1 MTLVLSP
8 HAGKPAP
15 HAMLIDVAELT
26 QAYYARI
33 PDASISAQRIAFG
46 TSGHRGAALETSF
59 NEAHV
64 VAISQAICD
73 YRAHA
78 GIDGPLFLGIDTH
91 ALSRPAFMS
100 AIEVFAGNGVETMI
114 DANDGYTPTPVISH
128 AILSHNFK
136 RTSGLADGVVISPS
150 HNPPDQGGFKY
161 NPSHGGPAGSDVT
174 SWIEQRANDLLKH
187 GLSEVRRM
195 PFARALNT
203 PCVHRYDFV
212 GPYVAAVAD
221 IVDMDVIRASGLRV
235 GIDPLGGAAIQYWP
249 PLIERYGINATI
261 VNDAIDPT
269 FAFMTLDWDGKIR
282 MDCSSPFA
290 MAGLVAMRERFDI
303 AFANDTDAD
312 RHGIVCP
319 SGGLIEPNQYLVAAC
334 AYLLAHRPLWTGGP
348 AIGATMVSSAMIG
361 RTARSFG
368 RDFYETPVGFK
379 WFSAGLL
386 EGRLAF
392 AGEESA
398 GATFLK
404 RDGSVWTT
412 DKDGLVL
419 GLLAAELTAR
429 TGLDPKQFYDE
440 RSSPLGGAWYARTD
454 AAATKAEKKLL
465 AALTTDDLQL
475 QRLAGETVNAVLDKA
490 PGNGQPLGGVKVVS
504 EGGWFAARP
513 SGTEDVYKIYAESFR
528 SEGHLQEF
536 NQTRSRRSRVCFSAG
551 DAFWTWA
558 RPRNRDAVVW
568 FLNKVP
574 GRRFISARGLRSV
587 RF

>member
-1 MTLVLSP
+1 MTLTP
-8 HAGKPAP
+8 NANAGKPAP
-15 HAMLIDVAELT
+15 QSMLIDVDQLT
-26 QAYYARI
+26 EAYYARI
-33 PDASISAQRIAFG
+33 PDASIAAQKIVFG

-78 GIDGPLFLGIDTH
+78 GIDGPLFVGIDTH

-114 DANDGYTPTPVISH
+114 DEYDGYTPTPVISH
-128 AILSHNFK
+128 AILRHNFK

-174 SWIEQRANDLLKH
+174 SWIERTANGLLER
-187 GLSEVRRM
+187 GLSQVRRT
-195 PFARALNT
+195 PFARALSAVS
-203 PCVHRYDFV
+203 VHRHDFI
-212 GPYVAAVAD
+212 GPYAGAIAD
-221 IVDMDVIRASGLRV
+221 IIDMDVIRASGLRI
-235 GIDPLGGAAIQYWP
+235 GIDPLGGAAIQYWA

-282 MDCSSPFA
+282 MDCSSPYA
-290 MAGLVAMRERFDI
+290 MAGLVARREQFDI

-312 RHGIVCP
+312 RHGIVCR
-319 SGGLIEPNQYLVAAC
+319 SDGLLAPNQYLVAAC
-334 AYLLAHRPLWTGGP
+334 AYLLAHRPLWTGGA

-361 RTARSFG
+361 RMARRFG
-368 RDFYETPVGFK
+368 RDLYETPVGFK
-379 WFSAGLL
+379 WFSTGLL

-454 AAATKAEKKLL
+454 AAASKAERDLL
-465 AALTTDDLQL
+465 GALTADRLQL
-475 QRLAGETVNAVLDKA
+475 QRLAGEAVDAVLDKA

-528 SEGHLQEF
+528 GEDHLQ
-536 NQTRSRRSRVCFSAG
+536 QIQSDAQSAIARVFE
-551 DAFWTWA
+551 
-558 RPRNRDAVVW
+558 
-568 FLNKVP
+568 
-574 GRRFISARGLRSV
+574 RG
-587 RF
+587 

>member
-1 MTLVLSP
+1 MTPMTLALSP
-8 HAGKPAP
+8 NAGKPAP
-15 HAMLIDVAELT
+15 QSMLIDVEQLT
-26 QAYYARI
+26 QVYYARI
-33 PDASISAQRIAFG
+33 PDASIAAQRIAFG

-73 YRAHA
+73 YRVHA
-78 GIDGPLFLGIDTH
+78 GIDGPLFVGIDTH
-91 ALSRPAFMS
+91 ALSGPAFMS
-100 AIEVFAGNGVETMI
+100 AIEVFAANGVETMI
-114 DANDGYTPTPVISH
+114 DERDGYTPTPVISH

-136 RTSGLADGVVISPS
+136 RTAGFADGVVISPS

-174 SWIEQRANDLLKH
+174 SWIERRANDLLAR
-187 GLSEVRRM
+187 GLSGVRRM
-195 PFARALNT
+195 PFARASRA
-203 PCVHRYDFV
+203 PCVHRHDFI
-212 GPYVAAVAD
+212 GHYVAAIAD
-221 IVDMDVIRASGLRV
+221 VIDMDVIRRSGLRI
-235 GIDPLGGAAIQYWP
+235 GIDPLGGAAIQYWA

-282 MDCSSPFA
+282 MDCSSPYA

-319 SGGLIEPNQYLVAAC
+319 SGGLLAPNQYLVAAC
-334 AYLLAHRPLWTGGP
+334 AYLLAHRSLWTGGA

-361 RTARSFG
+361 RMAQSFG
-368 RDFYETPVGFK
+368 RDLYETPVGFK

-419 GLLAAELTAR
+419 GLLAAEMTAR
-429 TGLDPKQFYDE
+429 TGLDPKKFYDE
-440 RSSPLGGAWYARTD
+440 RSRPLGDAWYARTD
-454 AAATKAEKKLL
+454 VAASKAEKKLL
-465 AALTTDDLQL
+465 SALTTDRLSL
-475 QRLAGETVNAVLDKA
+475 QRLAGEAVDDVLDKA

-528 SEGHLQEF
+528 GEDHLQ
-536 NQTRSRRSRVCFSAG
+536 QIQSDAQSAIARVFE
-551 DAFWTWA
+551 
-558 RPRNRDAVVW
+558 
-568 FLNKVP
+568 
-574 GRRFISARGLRSV
+574 RG
-587 RF
+587 